1 MSPGPQRLHVDW
13 TRCDGHGLCATLMPD
28 DIALDLGFSDLD
40 VDALA
45 SLTAAEIERDGGNG
59 GQEIRN
65 WIAALATVPGWKGE
79 TLAYEPVP
87 EWITGCATVWMHR

>member
-1 MSPGPQRLHVDW
+1 MVEIVELRSLPEDFAPL
-13 TRCDGHGLCATLMPD
+13 
-28 DIALDLGFSDLD
+28 
-40 VDALA
+40 LA
-45 SLTAAEIERDGGNG
+45 ESERDGGNG

-65 WIAALATVPGWKGE
+65 GIAALATVPGWKGE